1 MGRKEG
7 PFLHDPDRVRKV
19 LLGEGKEGNHA
30 PGTDGGNRGTCAQR
44 KHERKKCSHLK
55 AFYLLCNFSGDYH
68 ILSTFAGG

>member
-30 PGTDGGNRGTCAQR
+30 PGADGGNRGTCAQR
-44 KHERKKCSHLK
+44 KHERTKCSVLK
-55 AFYLLCNFSGDYH
+55 AFLF
-68 ILSTFAGG
+68 FVQF